1 MPEKGSGEHMS
12 NLTDLE
18 LREIERLSQKEED
31 EPEFVTKR
39 KQEMIAL
46 IKAGRIDEITR
57 DEWGE
62 VFYLIDSNNSD

>member
-1 MPEKGSGEHMS
+1 MS

>member
-1 MPEKGSGEHMS
+1 MS

-31 EPEFVTKR
+31 EPEYVTKR
-39 KQEMIAL
+39 KQEMIEL
-46 IKAGRIDEITR
+46 IKAGRIDEITF

-62 VFYLIDSNNSD
+62 VFYFIDPNNSD